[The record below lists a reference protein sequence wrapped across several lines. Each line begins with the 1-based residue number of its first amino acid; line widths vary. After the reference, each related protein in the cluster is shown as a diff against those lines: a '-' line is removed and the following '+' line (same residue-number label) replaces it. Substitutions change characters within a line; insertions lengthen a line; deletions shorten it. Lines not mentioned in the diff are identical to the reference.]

1 MTCQHGWQKTIVSID
16 KFNKTIGNIVCWIT
30 IPLILGMVY
39 EVLARKL
46 FLAPTIWA
54 YDMSRFLYGALF
66 MLGAGYALSK
76 GVHIRADFLYRN
88 FKTKTQGKI
97 DFWLYLLFYFPG
109 LIVFLYMTT
118 IFVQESIMR
127 NERGMDTTWMPYM
140 WPIKSCLWF
149 GIIFLLI
156 QGVSELFKSYYAMTK
171 GRWPWTRMISHLIDP
186 AILGFILIGVMLFAI
201 FIGFPISFTLI
212 FLGFVFGYL
221 GFGKLVFY
229 LMTLQFSMVMTE
241 QTLAAVPLFVFM
253 GIMMEQA
260 GLMERLFS
268 AFQMMLAK
276 VRGSLYYA
284 VLFVSVIF
292 AAATGIVGASV
303 TILGIMAAKSM
314 NKSGYDVK
322 LAAGTITAG
331 GTLGILIPPS
341 IMLVVMGP
349 IMEIP
354 VTDLFAAAILPGI
367 LLACLYAAYTTV
379 RCIINPKLGPT
390 VPEELRA
397 KSMKDVWIENFFLD

>member
-1 MTCQHGWQKTIVSID
+1 MTDKPTNLDISDEMIAERRGGSVKMPDDMPTWMAKSIVSID

-149 GIIFLLI
+149 GIIFLLV

-171 GRWPWTRMISHLIDP
+171 GRWP
-186 AILGFILIGVMLFAI
+186 G
-201 FIGFPISFTLI
+201 
-212 FLGFVFGYL
+212 
-221 GFGKLVFY
+221 
-229 LMTLQFSMVMTE
+229 QE
-241 QTLAAVPLFVFM
+241 
-253 GIMMEQA
+253 
-260 GLMERLFS
+260 
-268 AFQMMLAK
+268 
-276 VRGSLYYA
+276 
-284 VLFVSVIF
+284 
-292 AAATGIVGASV
+292 
-303 TILGIMAAKSM
+303 
-314 NKSGYDVK
+314 
-322 LAAGTITAG
+322 
-331 GTLGILIPPS
+331 
-341 IMLVVMGP
+341 
-349 IMEIP
+349 
-354 VTDLFAAAILPGI
+354 
-367 LLACLYAAYTTV
+367 
-379 RCIINPKLGPT
+379 
-390 VPEELRA
+390 
-397 KSMKDVWIENFFLD
+397 

>member
-1 MTCQHGWQKTIVSID
+1 MTDKPTNLDISDEMIAERRGGSGKMPDDMPTWMAKTIVSID
-16 KFNKTIGNIVCWIT
+16 RFNKIIGNIVCWIT

-149 GIIFLLI
+149 GIIFLLV

-171 GRWPWTRMISHLIDP
+171 GRWP
-186 AILGFILIGVMLFAI
+186 G
-201 FIGFPISFTLI
+201 
-212 FLGFVFGYL
+212 
-221 GFGKLVFY
+221 
-229 LMTLQFSMVMTE
+229 QE
-241 QTLAAVPLFVFM
+241 
-253 GIMMEQA
+253 
-260 GLMERLFS
+260 
-268 AFQMMLAK
+268 
-276 VRGSLYYA
+276 
-284 VLFVSVIF
+284 
-292 AAATGIVGASV
+292 
-303 TILGIMAAKSM
+303 
-314 NKSGYDVK
+314 
-322 LAAGTITAG
+322 
-331 GTLGILIPPS
+331 
-341 IMLVVMGP
+341 
-349 IMEIP
+349 
-354 VTDLFAAAILPGI
+354 
-367 LLACLYAAYTTV
+367 
-379 RCIINPKLGPT
+379 
-390 VPEELRA
+390 
-397 KSMKDVWIENFFLD
+397 

>member
-1 MTCQHGWQKTIVSID
+1 MTDKPTNLDISDEMIAERRGGPGKMPDDMPTWMAKAIVSID
-16 KFNKTIGNIVCWIT
+16 KFNKIIGNIVCWIT

-149 GIIFLLI
+149 GIIFLLV
-156 QGVSELFKSYYAMTK
+156 QGVSELLKSYYAMTK
-171 GRWPWTRMISHLIDP
+171 GRWP
-186 AILGFILIGVMLFAI
+186 G
-201 FIGFPISFTLI
+201 
-212 FLGFVFGYL
+212 
-221 GFGKLVFY
+221 
-229 LMTLQFSMVMTE
+229 QE
-241 QTLAAVPLFVFM
+241 
-253 GIMMEQA
+253 
-260 GLMERLFS
+260 
-268 AFQMMLAK
+268 
-276 VRGSLYYA
+276 
-284 VLFVSVIF
+284 
-292 AAATGIVGASV
+292 
-303 TILGIMAAKSM
+303 
-314 NKSGYDVK
+314 
-322 LAAGTITAG
+322 
-331 GTLGILIPPS
+331 
-341 IMLVVMGP
+341 
-349 IMEIP
+349 
-354 VTDLFAAAILPGI
+354 
-367 LLACLYAAYTTV
+367 
-379 RCIINPKLGPT
+379 
-390 VPEELRA
+390 
-397 KSMKDVWIENFFLD
+397 